1 MQQAHVGAAIRRT
14 EDQRLLTGTG
24 TFVDD
29 IKLQGL
35 LHAAILRS
43 PHAHAR
49 ITSIDIAGALEI
61 PGVVAVYTF
70 EDMASTAKTIPM
82 RMHRLPGLE
91 RFLQYP
97 LARDKVRYVG
107 EPIAIAIAES
117 RYLAED
123 ALDAIQVTYE
133 PLQAVVDTR
142 EAMRDEVIIHEDA
155 GTNLAANQGVSI
167 GDVEE
172 AFRNA
177 EYTRKEELNIH
188 RHTGNPLETRGIV
201 ASYDA
206 GTEELTVWGATKIPH
221 LNRVLTASLL
231 DFPEEK
237 IHFIE
242 PDVGGGFGIRG
253 EFYPEDFLL
262 PFAAMKLGRPI
273 KWIEDRREHLMAA
286 NHSREILWEVEVAA
300 KRDGTLLGVRA
311 QVYGNMGAYIR
322 THGGIVPVNA
332 AKALLGP
339 YRIPNYQCQIRCV
352 ITNKTGMGTFRAPG
366 AYEATFTWERLLDM
380 IASDLGLSPVEI
392 RLKNLVQPWEMPY
405 DAGKT
410 LAGSPPT
417 VYDSGDY
424 PSALSQALEKIDY
437 ENLKSLQGKYQ
448 DGRYH
453 GIGLA
458 CFIKHTGFGPG
469 EVPTEGAR
477 VAITAGN
484 RVSVYVGIASLGQG
498 HETILAQICADALG
512 VPMESIRVL
521 HGSTDLMPTG
531 GGTYASRATVMG
543 GNAVHLTSQN
553 LKRKVLSIAG
563 AHLGIAET
571 NLEMQDGRIY
581 RKGATEQPLL
591 DLSDLVE
598 LAQEG
603 DRGTGEPGIEE
614 TAYFECD
621 DYVYPYGTHVAHV
634 AVDPET
640 GKVDIIRYVAAV
652 DVGRCINPLLVK
664 GQTVGAIAQG
674 IGGTILENLAYDE
687 NGQLLATTFMDYLLP
702 TSTDIPPIDSIIL
715 EEAPSPRNPLGVK
728 GAGEVGIVATGAVL
742 ANAVSNAL
750 NSLGVE
756 VRELPLSPNRVRELV
771 RRGFRQR

>member
-1 MQQAHVGAAIRRT
+1 MQQANVGAPIRRT

-29 IKLQGL
+29 IKPQGL

-70 EDMASTAKTIPM
+70 EDIASNAKPIPM

-172 AFRNA
+172 AFRSA
-177 EYTRKEELNIH
+177 EYTRKEELKIH

-206 GTEELTVWGATKIPH
+206 DTEELTVWGATKIPH
-221 LNRVLTASLL
+221 VNRGLTASLL
-231 DFPEEK
+231 DLPEEK

-253 EFYPEDFLL
+253 EFYPEDYLL
-262 PFAAMKLGRPI
+262 PFAAIKLGRPV

-300 KRDGTLLGVRA
+300 KRDGTLLGVKA

-366 AYEATFTWERLLDM
+366 AYEATFAWERLLDM
-380 IASDLGLSPVEI
+380 IALDLGLSPVEI

-405 DAGKT
+405 DVGKA

-469 EVPTEGAR
+469 EFPTEGAR
-477 VAITAGN
+477 VTITAGN

-531 GGTYASRATVMG
+531 GGTYASRGTVMG

-563 AHLGIAET
+563 AHLGIAEAD
-571 NLEMQDGRIY
+571 LEMQNGRIY
-581 RKGATEQPLL
+581 RKGAMEQPLL

-603 DRGTGEPGIEE
+603 DRGTGEPSIEE

-664 GQTVGAIAQG
+664 GQTIGAVAQG
-674 IGGTILENLAYDE
+674 IGGTILEDLAYDE
-687 NGQLLATTFMDYLLP
+687 NGQLLATTLMDYLLP

-750 NSLGVE
+750 SSLGVE
-756 VRELPLSPNRVRELV
+756 VRELPLSPNRVRDLV
-771 RRGFRQR
+771 RRGSRQR